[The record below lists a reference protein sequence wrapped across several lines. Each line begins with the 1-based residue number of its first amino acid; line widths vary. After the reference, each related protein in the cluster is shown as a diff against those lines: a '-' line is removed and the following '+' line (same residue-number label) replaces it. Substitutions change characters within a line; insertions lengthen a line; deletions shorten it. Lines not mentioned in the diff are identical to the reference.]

1 MLSMPMCV
9 RWTALQNDKLLGCK
23 QVACDMNAPVLRF
36 LHRLQPRTILSLG
49 WLNAFHGYD
58 LKTAVVLA
66 FTNR

>member
-1 MLSMPMCV
+1 
-9 RWTALQNDKLLGCK
+9 
-23 QVACDMNAPVLRF
+23 MNAPVLRF